1 MLNDR
6 ELSCIFSFRIVLYN
20 KNMRKEFSYET
31 MRSNSTGNGISFVVG
46 FGAGGICRSWLRD
59 SAAIRFDGHCNSRT
73 FHFVQRR
80 CTCKG
85 RIAPTYDDCTSSVT
99 VRLQR
104 KSGNSWVT
112 LRTWTAS
119 GTGTHGSSAGGTYT
133 LTTHGTYRVYVSG
146 TVVASDGTREPVSKS
161 TPNKYY

>member
-1 MLNDR
+1 MKRCGAILLGMVFLLLWGSALAEFAEAGSEIQPRYDLTDTVAAG
-6 ELSCIFSFRIVLYN
+6 LS
-20 KNMRKEFSYET
+20 
-31 MRSNSTGNGISFVVG
+31 ISSSGV
-46 FGAGGICRSWLRD
+46 A
-59 SAAIRFDGHCNSRT
+59 
-73 FHFVQRR
+73 
-80 CTCKG
+80 TCKG

>member
-1 MLNDR
+1 MKRCGAILLGMVFLLLWGSALAEFAEAGSGIQPRYDLTDTVTAG
-6 ELSCIFSFRIVLYN
+6 LS
-20 KNMRKEFSYET
+20 
-31 MRSNSTGNGISFVVG
+31 ISSSGV
-46 FGAGGICRSWLRD
+46 A
-59 SAAIRFDGHCNSRT
+59 
-73 FHFVQRR
+73 
-80 CTCKG
+80 TCKG

-119 GTGTHGSSAGGTYT
+119 GTGTHGSSAGGIYT

>member
-1 MLNDR
+1 MKRCGAILLGMVFLLFWSSALAGFAEAGSEIQPRYDLTDTVAAG
-6 ELSCIFSFRIVLYN
+6 LS
-20 KNMRKEFSYET
+20 
-31 MRSNSTGNGISFVVG
+31 ISSSGV
-46 FGAGGICRSWLRD
+46 A
-59 SAAIRFDGHCNSRT
+59 
-73 FHFVQRR
+73 
-80 CTCKG
+80 TCKG

-112 LRTWTAS
+112 VKTWTGS
-119 GTGTHGSSAGGTYT
+119 GTGTHGSTAGGTYT

>member
-1 MLNDR
+1 MKRCGVVLLVMVFLLLWASTLVGLTEASSEIQPRYDLTDTVTAT
-6 ELSCIFSFRIVLYN
+6 LS
-20 KNMRKEFSYET
+20 
-31 MRSNSTGNGISFVVG
+31 ISSSGV
-46 FGAGGICRSWLRD
+46 A
-59 SAAIRFDGHCNSRT
+59 
-73 FHFVQRR
+73 
-80 CTCKG
+80 TCKG

-146 TVVASDGTREPVSKS
+146 TVVAYDGTQEPVSKS

>member
-1 MLNDR
+1 MKRCGAILLGMVFLLLWSSALAGFAEASSGIQPRYDLTDTVTAG
-6 ELSCIFSFRIVLYN
+6 LS
-20 KNMRKEFSYET
+20 
-31 MRSNSTGNGISFVVG
+31 ISSSGV
-46 FGAGGICRSWLRD
+46 A
-59 SAAIRFDGHCNSRT
+59 
-73 FHFVQRR
+73 
-80 CTCKG
+80 TCKG